1 MYLLLK
7 LRKMTTKNL
16 ELERI
21 VEQENEAVDRNM
33 SFGSVFKS
41 MVPSIIVGTTAA
53 AGCQEIASE
62 YTSNPEAMTIAGMA
76 GQYIGGLATYLLM
89 HYYYN
94 QDERLKDKNGK
105 IKWKQFAQD
114 IGSILALD
122 TIGNKVWVASYWL
135 SNEMSLRHG
144 LDPSTSGIV
153 SGATSG
159 LIYSAFTAYAAPK
172 VNAAISYIKRKSRR
186 NK

>member
-1 MYLLLK
+1 
-7 LRKMTTKNL
+7 MTTKNL

-21 VEQENEAVDRNM
+21 VEQGEKVADRNM
-33 SFGSVFKS
+33 TFGSVFKS
-41 MVPSIIVGTTAA
+41 MVPSIIVGTAAA

-62 YTSNPEAMTIAGMA
+62 YTSNPEAMTIAGMV
-76 GQYIGGLATYLLM
+76 GQYLGGFGAYLPV
-89 HYYYN
+89 HYHYN
-94 QDERLKDKNGK
+94 KDRLKDENGK

-114 IGSILALD
+114 IGSILVSDQL
-122 TIGNKVWVASYWL
+122 GNKLWLASYGL
-135 SNEMSLRHG
+135 TNEMSLRND
-144 LDPSTSGIV
+144 LDPSTAGIV

-172 VNAAISYIKRKSRR
+172 VNGAINYIKRKFRR

>member
-7 LRKMTTKNL
+7 LRKMTTENL

-21 VEQENEAVDRNM
+21 VEQEEKTVDRDM
-33 SFGSVFKS
+33 TFGSVFKS
-41 MVPSIIVGTTAA
+41 MVPSIIVGTAAA

-62 YTSNPEAMTIAGMA
+62 YTSNPEAMTLAGMI
-76 GQYIGGLATYLLM
+76 GQYLGGFGAYIPM
-89 HYYYN
+89 HYQYN
-94 QDERLKDKNGK
+94 KERLRDENGK

-114 IGSILALD
+114 MGSILASD
-122 TIGNKVWVASYWL
+122 QVGNKVWLASYGL
-135 SNEMSLRHG
+135 TNEMSLRNN
-144 LDPSTSGIV
+144 LDPSTAGIV

-159 LIYSAFTAYAAPK
+159 LIYSTFTAYAAPK
-172 VNAAISYIKRKSRR
+172 VNGAINYIKRKFRR